1 MANQGKMSVFAP
13 LKNFSYEGDGEIN
26 LNKDLKITRLA
37 PAMVEKIKESP
48 GRNFYSI
55 IKRDEIEN
63 IRNHFNLYKE
73 ILVEK
78 EDSKIQQKLY
88 REIFSL
94 HIDTLCV
101 E

>member
-1 MANQGKMSVFAP
+1 MANQSKMSVFAP

-37 PAMVEKIKESP
+37 PAMVEKIKESSEK
-48 GRNFYSI
+48 NFYSI

-94 HIDTLCV
+94 
-101 E
+101 